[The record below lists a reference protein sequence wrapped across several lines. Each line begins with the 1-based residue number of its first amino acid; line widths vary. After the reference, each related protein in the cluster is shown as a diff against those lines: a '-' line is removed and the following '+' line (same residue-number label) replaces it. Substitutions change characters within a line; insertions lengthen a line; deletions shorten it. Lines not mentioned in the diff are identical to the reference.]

1 MAHQFKTVTQAAV
14 MLAVQPLFGGIGH
27 TQDLLGI
34 VVVLT
39 AAVDLQLDS
48 QKQTAVGA
56 EKDRVG
62 LVVVGLDGYTASLVK
77 TLPTVS
83 LIVVPIV
90 VGLVIGDQESAPI
103 AGGKVIGVAM
113 ETKHPIPVPLAVFP
127 PYAVPAVIAQ
137 NGPSAVAVIAKK
149 PPVEL
154 PPLILLQHASAFGAD
169 QLVMIFKIFAHVLPP
184 IIIDLVYYRRN
195 IT

>member
-1 MAHQFKTVTQAAV
+1 MAHQFETVTQAAV

-34 VVVLT
+34 VVVLA

-62 LVVVGLDGYTASLVK
+62 LVIVGLDGNTATLVK
-77 TLPTVS
+77 ALPTVS
-83 LIVVPIV
+83 IIVVPIV
-90 VGLVIGDQESAPI
+90 VGLVVGDQMPASI

-113 ETKHPIPVPLAVFP
+113 ETKNPIPVPLAVFP

-137 NGPSAVAVIAKK
+137 NGPAAVAVIAKK

>member
-1 MAHQFKTVTQAAV
+1 MSNQFETIIQAAIP
-14 MLAVQPLFGGIGH
+14 LAVNMPVFFIGNGSYTLRVFIEFPTQIDLQFNAQVAGGIPIENG
-27 TQDLLGI
+27 
-34 VVVLT
+34 
-39 AAVDLQLDS
+39 
-48 QKQTAVGA
+48 
-56 EKDRVG
+56 VG
-62 LVVVGLDGYTASLVK
+62 LVIVGLNGNTASLVK
-77 TLPTVS
+77 AFPTVS

-90 VGLVIGDQESAPI
+90 VGLVIGGQMPASI
-103 AGGKVIGVAM
+103 AGGEVIRVAM

-137 NGPSAVAVIAKK
+137 NGPAAVAVIAKK

-154 PPLILLQHASAFGAD
+154 PPLILLQHASTFGAD
-169 QLVMIFKIFAHVLPP
+169 QLVMTFKIFAHVLPP